1 MLSAANNRKVNPN
14 GRKQCGNV
22 FAHIRSP
29 EVKRAPGRM
38 QLGPKL
44 CFLQFCCLCPDF
56 QLCSQAGSLCI
67 CKRVSSSNWGNM
79 LSPSCLVKERAK
91 PLPQEL
97 NACTFPLSIWTLLE
111 HMPTHGPI
119 ASSEMPWMDW
129 LSMGWTGC
137 QEGFNCIT
145 PGHFPAQAS
154 PQ

>member
-1 MLSAANNRKVNPN
+1 MWKCIKEKSRGKEGSRQNATGAQVMFPPVLLSV
-14 GRKQCGNV
+14 
-22 FAHIRSP
+22 SSS
-29 EVKRAPGRM
+29 
-38 QLGPKL
+38 
-44 CFLQFCCLCPDF
+44 DF

-97 NACTFPLSIWTLLE
+97 NACTFPPSIWTLLE

-129 LSMGWTGC
+129 VSIGWTGC
-137 QEGFNCIT
+137 QEGFNCIYN
-145 PGHFPAQAS
+145 PWAFSS
-154 PQ
+154 PS